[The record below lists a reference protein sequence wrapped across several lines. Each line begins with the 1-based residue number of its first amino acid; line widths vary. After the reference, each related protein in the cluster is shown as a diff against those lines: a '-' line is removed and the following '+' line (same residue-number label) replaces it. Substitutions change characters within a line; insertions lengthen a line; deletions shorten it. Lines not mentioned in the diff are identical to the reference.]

1 MAACWSGERTK
12 ALESNLGWNSV
23 NTLSCCVTANELL
36 NLSEL
41 PCPSQRITDA
51 TWKDP
56 DILPALLHVGVYYVV
71 GCLSSQLEGTY
82 FG

>member
-1 MAACWSGERTK
+1 M
-12 ALESNLGWNSV
+12 
-23 NTLSCCVTANELL
+23 TANELL

-51 TWKDP
+51 KWKDP
-56 DILPALLHVGVYYVV
+56 DILPALPHVGVYYVV